1 MLDALRKLLGGVTD
15 GEPGAFA
22 EDDCRVAVAALLVHL
37 VNVDGIV
44 TEGEKAC
51 LHDLLKSRFGLDETR
66 TGELIAQATRA
77 EGEAIDLYHF
87 THRLNRALDEEGKKR
102 VIEMMWE
109 IIYADR
115 RLNEFE
121 DNVVWRVADLL
132 GVSSRDRIG
141 LRQKVEAARTD
152 VEAAD

>member
-1 MLDALRKLLGGVTD
+1 MTD
-15 GEPGAFA
+15 DEPGAFA
-22 EDDCRVAVAALLVHL
+22 EGDCRVAAAALLVHL

-44 TEGEKAC
+44 TAAEKAC
-51 LHDLLKSRFGLDETR
+51 LHDLLKTRFGLDER
-66 TGELIAQATRA
+66 QTGELIAQATRA

-87 THRLNRALDEEGKKR
+87 TRRLNRALDAEGKRR
-102 VIEMMWE
+102 VVEMMWE

-132 GVSSRDRIG
+132 GVSSRERIE
-141 LRQKVEAARTD
+141 LRRKVEAARTD